1 MYYTIAKM
9 FVFYILGAAV
19 GPFIAG
25 LVSQSGW
32 ENVFNMLICADVLA
46 MIIVSRQV
54 VKEVL
59 RLRRVRRIR
68 IE

>member
-1 MYYTIAKM
+1 MNLKKSS
-9 FVFYILGAAV
+9 GAAV

-32 ENVFNMLICADVLA
+32 ENVFNMLICADILA
-46 MIIVSRQV
+46 MVLISRQV
-54 VKEVL
+54 VKELL
-59 RLRRVRRIR
+59 RLRRRNRIR